1 MYTMPSEVVD
11 SLKGLA
17 SSGKPSQKTTDQP
30 LPKSGHSSP
39 ENMISLMHN
48 KIHDIKQE

>member
-17 SSGKPSQKTTDQP
+17 SNGKLSQKMTDQP
-30 LPKSGHSSP
+30 LPKSGPSSP
-39 ENMISLMHN
+39 ESMTSLMHS
-48 KIHDIKQE
+48 KIHYIKQE

>member
-1 MYTMPSEVVD
+1 MPSKAVE
-11 SLKGLA
+11 SLKELA
-17 SSGKPSQKTTDQP
+17 SNEKLSQKMTDKP

-48 KIHDIKQE
+48 